1 MTKPKQDSSR
11 CQHRDSANRRCS
23 MLRIDT
29 HPAFCYL
36 HAQAERAVRDAD
48 LRRSKFLTRYGTFQT
63 STDVNQALGRAFN
76 LLAQGRIQARDAVA
90 LAYIS
95 QLLLQTLD
103 GVKYEAELSLGCE
116 GYENIVR
123 DVVDPLPDPLPEA
136 SDTPGASPGIQASLE
151 PPVVVPQTG
160 APTEPRVG

>member
-1 MTKPKQDSSR
+1 MSKPVQDSSR
-11 CQHRDSANRRCS
+11 CRHHDQSGRRCRS
-23 MLRIDT
+23 PRLDT

-36 HAQAERAVRDAD
+36 HAQAERAIRDAD

-63 STDVNQALGRAFN
+63 STDVNQALGRVFN
-76 LLAQGRIQARDAVA
+76 LLAQSRIQARDAVA

-116 GYENIVR
+116 GYENMVR

-136 SDTPGASPGIQASLE
+136 SGAPGASPGGAMAAS
-151 PPVVVPQTG
+151 VATPQTG
-160 APTEPRVG
+160 APAEPRVG

>member
-1 MTKPKQDSSR
+1 MSKPVQDSSR
-11 CQHRDSANRRCS
+11 CRHHDESGRRCRTP
-23 MLRIDT
+23 RIDT

-36 HAQAERAVRDAD
+36 HAQAEREVRDAD
-48 LRRSKFLTRYGTFQT
+48 LRHGKFLTRYGTFQT

-76 LLAQGRIQARDAVA
+76 LLAQGRLQARDAVA

-103 GVKYEAELSLGCE
+103 GVKYEAELSLGCA

-123 DVVDPLPDPLPEA
+123 DVVDPLPDPLPAA
-136 SDTPGASPGIQASLE
+136 SGAPGGQASLE
-151 PPVVVPQTG
+151 AAVSAPETGVPI
-160 APTEPRVG
+160 EPRVG